1 MGDLMPTDD
10 EIRKIIV
17 KKKRRKARIKRV
29 VAAALLLIVLFL
41 TMQSRQTSSF
51 DYSVMQ
57 PIGDESAEAPKIK
70 AEAASL
76 YSLDLDRPVYEK
88 NADKK
93 IDPYSITKI
102 LTCYLA
108 YENLDPNEK
117 VTITK
122 ATAEKDYEDGAYIL
136 LFEGEVLTI
145 NDLLY
150 STMLASANDA
160 AHALAVAVSGS
171 EKKFAELM
179 NETVKEWG
187 CNDTHFVNP
196 NGWKNKNHYTTAH
209 DMAIITKHCF
219 ENENVKK
226 LSMVEDYT
234 VPATNKF
241 DAKDIFNVFRK
252 TVDGIDNITCGKT
265 GSWED
270 DDCSIVLEFEEDNLS
285 AAMVL
290 LRDTKEKRPD
300 DIEKLMEFSHVVT
313 PGFQVASEGEAVAR
327 TRVKYGAETEVGLS
341 IDKTVKAYPKD
352 INKKNIKVL
361 INPNNLEAPLKKGS
375 EAGSYTV
382 MVDGKKLESGKLYA
396 TEDVEKGWVLSRFY
410 ISNKKTLLGGGIV
423 LFAAALIIVLRF
435 SARSSKRKSS

>member
-1 MGDLMPTDD
+1 MGDIMPTDD

-17 KKKRRKARIKRV
+17 KKKRRKAAFKRL

-41 TMQSRQTSSF
+41 MLQSRQTSSF
-51 DYSVMQ
+51 DYGVVQ
-57 PIGDESAEAPKIK
+57 PIGDESAEAPKLK

-88 NADKK
+88 NGDEK

-108 YENLDPNEK
+108 YENLNPDDK

-122 ATAEKDYEDGAYIL
+122 ETAEKDYEDGAYIL
-136 LFEGEVLTI
+136 LFEGEVLTVG
-145 NDLLY
+145 DLLY

-160 AHALAVAVSGS
+160 AHALAVEVAGS

-219 ENENVKK
+219 ENEDVKK

-241 DAKDIFNVFRK
+241 EAKDIFNVFLK
-252 TVDGIDNITCGKT
+252 SVDGIDNITCGKT

-285 AAMVL
+285 EIMVL
-290 LRDTKEKRPD
+290 LRDTKKKRPD

-313 PGFQVASEGEAVAR
+313 PGFQVASEGETVAMA
-327 TRVKYGAETEVGLS
+327 RVKNGAETEVGLS
-341 IDKTVKAYPKD
+341 IDKTIKAYPKD
-352 INKKNIKVL
+352 EKKKNIKVL
-361 INPNNLEAPLKKGS
+361 VNPNKLEAPLKKGA

-382 MVDGKKLESGKLYA
+382 MVDGRELESGKLFVSD
-396 TEDVEKGWVLSRFY
+396 DVEKGWFLSRFY
-410 ISNKKTLLGGGIV
+410 ISNKKTLFGGAIV
-423 LFAAALIIVLRF
+423 LVAAVLIILLRTV
-435 SARSSKRKSS
+435 ARKSKSN